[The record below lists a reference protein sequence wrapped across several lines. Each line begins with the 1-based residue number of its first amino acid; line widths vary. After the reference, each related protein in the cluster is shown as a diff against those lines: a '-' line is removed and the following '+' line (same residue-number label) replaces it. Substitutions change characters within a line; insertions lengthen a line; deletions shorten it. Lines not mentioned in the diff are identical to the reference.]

1 MKRII
6 CLILALILMFGL
18 ACPAAAI
25 QISIRTLE
33 GKPITL
39 EVEPTDTVESLKA
52 KIQEETKISPDRQTL
67 IFARKQLEDG
77 KILSDY
83 NIQKDSTIHLV
94 LHEEP
99 EPKLAAVAP
108 GIVHKIGFDEEENP
122 NTGLE
127 LSFLTRLFQVIF

>member
-1 MKRII
+1 MKKRII
-6 CLILALILMFGL
+6 SVILALILMFGL
-18 ACPAAAI
+18 ACPAAAM
-25 QISIRTLE
+25 QISIRTL

-94 LHEEP
+94 LRA
-99 EPKLAAVAP
+99 EPKLAAVTP
-108 GIVHKIGFDEEENP
+108 GIVHKIGFDETEENP

-127 LSFLTRLFQVIF
+127 LSFLTRLFQIIF